1 MFLLSLRNPVDPQIL
16 LLPFSRHPVDAQI
29 MFSVSSLFVIRVLA
43 VLWLFYVVILH
54 GSLKQ
59 YLGQGQKLNLCTA
72 SHCPPQV
79 CIAALN

>member
-29 MFSVSSLFVIRVLA
+29 MFSVSSLFAIRVLA

-54 GSLKQ
+54 GS
-59 YLGQGQKLNLCTA
+59 
-72 SHCPPQV
+72 
-79 CIAALN
+79 